1 MKRLNQID
9 NEKLYKFAAICF
21 AIAGLS
27 FLTVGILDGFKTIT
41 IFLTALFALNSIIF
55 YSLEKMKITKN

>member
-1 MKRLNQID
+1 MNHID

-27 FLTVGILDGFKTIT
+27 FLTAGILGGFKTIN
-41 IFLTALFALNSIIF
+41 IVLTALFAFNSIIF
-55 YSLEKMKITKN
+55 FSLEKMNKTQN